1 MEVITDL
8 DDVPRLQNPVV
19 AVGAFDGIH
28 LGHRQ
33 IFEQVKSYA
42 KQINGVSVVVTFDPH
57 PQVVLHPNTDFFQI
71 FPLEENIRLIQE
83 VDIDYLIV
91 IHFTKAFSQLS
102 PQDFIQQIIRDK
114 IGAKALVM
122 GPSHSFGHQREGNHD
137 SIAELCQAN
146 HIDIVDIP
154 EFVFND
160 IKVRSA
166 QIRKLI
172 ANNNWDIADELLGRK
187 RSF

>member
-1 MEVITDL
+1 MEVIKDL

-83 VDIDYLIV
+83 EDIDYLIV

-102 PQDFIQQIIRDK
+102 SQDFIQQIIRDK

-166 QIRKLI
+166 QIRRLI

>member
-33 IFEQVKSYA
+33 IFSYVKDHA

-71 FPLEENIRLIQE
+71 FPLEENIRLIGE
-83 VDIDYLIV
+83 EDIDYLIV
-91 IHFTKAFSQLS
+91 IHFTKTFSQLS

-122 GPSHSFGHQREGNHD
+122 GPSHSFGHQREGNCNN
-137 SIAELCQAN
+137 IADWCQEN
-146 HIDIVDIP
+146 QIEIINIP

-160 IKVRSA
+160 LKVRSA

-187 RSF
+187 NSF